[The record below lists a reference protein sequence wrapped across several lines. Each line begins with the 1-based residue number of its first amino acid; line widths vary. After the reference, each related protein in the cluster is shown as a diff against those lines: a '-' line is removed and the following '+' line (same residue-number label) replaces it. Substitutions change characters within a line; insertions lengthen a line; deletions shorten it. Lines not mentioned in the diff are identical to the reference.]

1 MSSPEISVSGGAGGI
16 EADLADLVTL
26 ARSSSELAEQLAS
39 GSLACH
45 GMLADPDLL
54 ASAALNPAGVARLSA
69 ALLDALD
76 GPRGLTVVAAAFA
89 ARAVTLQA
97 AAAAYEAA
105 DAALAE
111 LADTIDW
118 AQGFLWPVTVGGLL
132 LEGAGRS
139 MTDPV
144 GTAVDVAAV
153 LEDPER
159 WLTEHPGV
167 VDEAAGSLPG
177 VGSLV
182 TVLTGGLT
190 SPWLGGGDV
199 RSAASR
205 LGRLWPDGTPVV
217 TTLPDDDTA
226 GAVTPPRGVADL
238 MVALNRRAA
247 RSRADSDEIDVRV
260 VTHAD
265 GSRAYIVDI
274 PGTAD
279 WTPPGGVVNPQT
291 NDLGTNLR
299 VLGGDVTTRQEAIAE
314 ALRRAGA
321 GSSDP
326 VMLVGHSQGG
336 MVAAQAAHDA
346 GTPAFD
352 FDVRSVVTA
361 GSPIARA
368 DVPPSVQVLALENAH
383 DVVPHL
389 DSRANDDDPNV
400 TTVTF
405 EAQRGSIGDN
415 HGIAGAYQYGAEAV
429 DGSDD
434 PSIAAF
440 RAHSAP
446 FFVRPNEEA
455 TVVAHVYEIG
465 RK

>member
-1 MSSPEISVSGGAGGI
+1 MSSPEIQVSGGAGGI
-16 EADLADLVTL
+16 EAELADLVTL
-26 ARSSSELAEQLAS
+26 ARSSSELAEKLAS
-39 GSLACH
+39 TSLVCH
-45 GMLADPDLL
+45 GMLADGDLL
-54 ASAALNPAGVARLSA
+54 ASAVLNPAGVARFDA

-76 GPRGLTVVAAAFA
+76 GPRGLTVLAATFA
-89 ARAVTLQA
+89 ARALALQG

-111 LADTIDW
+111 MADTIDW
-118 AQGFLWPVTVGGLL
+118 AQGFFWPVTVGGLV
-132 LEGAGRS
+132 LEGAGRLL
-139 MTDPV
+139 TDPV
-144 GTAVDVAAV
+144 GTAVDIAA
-153 LEDPER
+153 LIDDPQR

-167 VDEAAGSLPG
+167 VDELMGSLPG

-182 TVLTGGLT
+182 SVLTGELT
-190 SPWLGGGDV
+190 APWLGGGDV
-199 RSAASR
+199 RAAARR
-205 LGRLWPDGTPVV
+205 LGQLWPDGTPVV
-217 TTLPDDDTA
+217 TNLPDDDKA
-226 GAVTPPRGVADL
+226 GAVTPPQSVSDL
-238 MVALNRRAA
+238 MVALNRRAT
-247 RSRADSDEIDVRV
+247 RSSGEQDQIDVRV
-260 VTHAD
+260 LTHAD
-265 GSRAYIVDI
+265 GTRAYIVDI

-279 WTPPGGVVNPQT
+279 WNLPGGSVNPQT
-291 NDLGTNLR
+291 HDLGTNVR

-321 GSSDP
+321 SSSDP

-346 GTPAFD
+346 RTPAFD
-352 FDVRSVVTA
+352 FNVQSVVTA

-383 DVVPHL
+383 DIVPHL
-389 DSRANDDDPNV
+389 DSRENDDDPNV
-400 TTVTF
+400 TTVVF
-405 EAQRGSIGDN
+405 DRQLGSIGEN
-415 HGIAGAYQYGAEAV
+415 HGIGDAYQYGAEAV
-429 DGSDD
+429 DRSDD

-446 FFVRPNEEA
+446 FFARPGEKA